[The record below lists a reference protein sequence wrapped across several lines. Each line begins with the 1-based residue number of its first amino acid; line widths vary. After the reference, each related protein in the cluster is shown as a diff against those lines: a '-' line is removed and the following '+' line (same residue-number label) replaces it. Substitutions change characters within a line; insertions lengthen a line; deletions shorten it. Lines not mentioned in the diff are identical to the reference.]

1 MEKLFF
7 INLYHFS
14 YDVSKPQEGSFKNFL
29 PLLSFG
35 ENSLFYQV
43 AYVISS

>member
-14 YDVSKPQEGSFKNFL
+14 YDVSKPQN
-29 PLLSFG
+29 SFG

-43 AYVISS
+43 AGVISS